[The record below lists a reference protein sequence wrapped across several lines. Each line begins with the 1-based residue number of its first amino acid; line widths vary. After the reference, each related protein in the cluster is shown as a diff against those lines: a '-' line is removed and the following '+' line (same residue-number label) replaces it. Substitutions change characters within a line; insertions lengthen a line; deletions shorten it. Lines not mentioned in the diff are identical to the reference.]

1 MASIL
6 VLGEPG
12 SGKSRAIKNLDPKTT
27 FIIKPNKKQLPFAGA
42 GKAYNQE
49 AAKNVFV
56 TNDIAVAGQL
66 IKKINEERKE
76 IKTVIIEDLTHY
88 FSARVMKDA
97 STSGF
102 EKWMK
107 LAMDVFN
114 SFIKVEADLRSD
126 LDLIVIAHTQA
137 TTNVEGNAIIDLQT
151 PGKLLENNIKI
162 PSYFTYVLHS
172 VVRESGQN
180 IEYKFL
186 TNREGGKLAKSPE
199 DCFDLYI
206 DNDYAEVLKT
216 IHNYQNG

>member
-12 SGKSRAIKNLDPKTT
+12 TGKSRAIKNLDPSTT
-27 FIIKPNKKQLPFAGA
+27 FIIKPNNKQLPFPGA
-42 GKAYNQE
+42 GKSYNATE
-49 AAKNVFV
+49 AKNIFV
-56 TNDIAVAGQL
+56 TNDITTAGQL
-66 IKKINEERKE
+66 IKKINDEQKR
-76 IKTVIIEDLTHY
+76 IKTIVIEDLTHY

-97 STSGF
+97 AISGF
-102 EKWMK
+102 DKWMK
-107 LAMDVFN
+107 LATDTFN
-114 SFIKVEADLRSD
+114 SFVRIEADLRED

-137 TTNVEGNAIIDLQT
+137 AVDAEGNAIINLQT

-172 VVRESGQN
+172 VAREAGNN

-199 DCFDLYI
+199 GCFDRYV
-206 DNDYAEVLKT
+206 DNDYKEVLNT
-216 IHNYQNG
+216 IHKYQNG